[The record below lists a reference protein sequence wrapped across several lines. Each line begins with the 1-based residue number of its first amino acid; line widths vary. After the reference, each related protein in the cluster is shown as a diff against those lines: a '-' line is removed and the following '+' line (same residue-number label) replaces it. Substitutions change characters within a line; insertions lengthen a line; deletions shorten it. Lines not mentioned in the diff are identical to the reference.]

1 MSDVFQEVDEDI
13 RQERYKTIWKRYRY
27 YFISII
33 MVLII
38 AVATNAFLRHQ
49 NFKKVNERS
58 EKFFNAI
65 SISNSNSDEALK
77 LLNEFSKTELK
88 SSEYNVILSL
98 FIEAAINREKKDFSA
113 ALNVYSQIAKMEN
126 IDIFYIDYANLC
138 AAETLISL
146 GDIEAAIVMLEMLI
160 KNNSPL
166 LLIAKEYLGYVE
178 ISKGN
183 YEKSKI
189 LFEEIYEDAS
199 SSQEMIN
206 RVKEVLSVF

>member
-58 EKFFNAI
+58 DKFFNAV

-88 SSEYNVILSL
+88 SSQYNVVLSL
-98 FIEAAINREKKDFSA
+98 FIEAAINREKQDFSA

-138 AAETLISL
+138 AAETLISS

-183 YEKSKI
+183 YEKSKT